1 MTTVQVW
8 QGETALDVVLPD
20 GLRAREVGGSPPR
33 DAPDPLGLVANA
45 IDQPIG
51 AQPLAEAAKGME
63 SVAIVLPDATR
74 PQVARVT
81 LLPLISRLARAHIG
95 PEQIRLVIAR
105 GIHPTAPRA
114 EVEHMLGEEIM
125 RVLRPVQSA
134 PDTPGLNETLLDH
147 PRLGPVRV
155 HRQVATADMIILT
168 GIVTPHH
175 LAGFGGGPKALVPG
189 VAQRETVLA
198 AHRLT
203 LDALVR
209 PDGSIRP
216 AQGARPNSFQRTL
229 LDVVEATGRVFSLS
243 VVVGAG
249 EGPVA
254 AFAGAPRE
262 SHAAAIAGWQ
272 AMHGQTAPRPHA
284 GVIVGTRGAR
294 SRNLIQ
300 GHKALLWAA
309 AWAAP
314 GAPIVWVMPATEG
327 PGHPDFLP
335 WFEAGKLPRH
345 LAALRERFHPYG
357 LTAYSVRRIAKDH
370 PVHVVSEMP
379 GDVLRPMG
387 LHVHATVADAVAH
400 ATRDLP
406 AGSELAVLSGA

>member
-1 MTTVQVW
+1 MTTVQIW
-8 QGETALDVVLPD
+8 QGEAALDVVLREDLVAHDVGSRPPPD
-20 GLRAREVGGSPPR
+20 A
-33 DAPDPLGLVANA
+33 ADPLGLIANA
-45 IDQPIG
+45 IDEPIG
-51 AQPLAEAAKGME
+51 AAPLAEAATGME
-63 SVAIVLPDATR
+63 SVAIILPDYTR

-114 EVEHMLGEEIM
+114 EIEHMVGAEIM

-134 PDTPGLNETLLDH
+134 PDTPGLNQTLGEH
-147 PRLGPVRV
+147 PRLGSVRV
-155 HRQVATADMIILT
+155 HRQVASADLVILT

-175 LAGFGGGPKALVPG
+175 LAGFGGGPQALVPG
-189 VAQRETVLA
+189 VAERETVVA

-216 AQGARPNSFQRTL
+216 TRSGKPNAFQRTL
-229 LDVVEATGRVFSLS
+229 LDIAEMAGAVFSLS
-243 VVVGAG
+243 VVLGA
-249 EGPVA
+249 EGGPAA

-272 AMHGQTAPRPHA
+272 DLYGQVEARPHA
-284 GVIVGTRGAR
+284 AVIVGTRGAR
-294 SRNLIQ
+294 SRDLIQ
-300 GHKALLWAA
+300 GHKALLAA
-309 AWAAP
+309 APWAAP
-314 GAPIVWVMPATEG
+314 GAPIVWIVPATDG
-327 PGHPDFLP
+327 PGHPAFLP

-357 LTAYSVRRIAKDH
+357 LTAYSIRRIAKDH

-387 LHVHATVADAVAH
+387 LLAHATVADAVAH
-400 ATRDLP
+400 ATRDLAKGAEVAVLP
-406 AGSELAVLSGA
+406 AG